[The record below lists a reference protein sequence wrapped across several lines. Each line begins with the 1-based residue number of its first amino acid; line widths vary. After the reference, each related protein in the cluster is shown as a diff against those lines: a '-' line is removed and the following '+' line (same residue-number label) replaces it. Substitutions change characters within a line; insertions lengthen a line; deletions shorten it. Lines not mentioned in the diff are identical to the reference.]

1 MLMLFLTSLVAAITT
16 SNVTARVKFRIT
28 TIPKVKCLTV
38 AVPKVNIILRDSR
51 HFSYEPLQV
60 DFGDI
65 DDAQASVLCVA
76 WTAARY

>member
-16 SNVTARVKFRIT
+16 STARVKFRIT